1 MARKKISGPD
11 LVRKPDVRSGHA
23 RTGPFS
29 GIFHVFGD
37 ISGYSWNFDTR
48 PIANES
54 LDHSLSI

>member
-1 MARKKISGPD
+1 MNWWSNGQEKNSGPD
-11 LVRKPDVRSGHA
+11 LVRKPDAWSGHA

-37 ISGYSWNFDTR
+37 ISAYSWNFDTR

-54 LDHSLSI
+54 